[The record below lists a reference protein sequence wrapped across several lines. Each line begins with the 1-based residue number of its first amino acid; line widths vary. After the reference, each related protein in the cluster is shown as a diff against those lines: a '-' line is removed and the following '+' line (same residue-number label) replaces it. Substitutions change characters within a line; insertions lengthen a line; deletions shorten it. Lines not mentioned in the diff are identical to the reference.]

1 MSLFNRSSPSTTSTS
16 NVIDQTVTTSDNRA
30 AEGNAVV
37 GGNVSTGPG
46 DITGSLTISTTD
58 QGAVKGGVDLAL
70 EAIRTVGS
78 TVAGIQSTAS
88 DTVQQ
93 AYGLA
98 NEARQSETS
107 GAINNLLK
115 YGVWVLIAGIVVW
128 GITKA
133 PKS

>member
-1 MSLFNRSSPSTTSTS
+1 MSLFNKSSPSTTSTS
-16 NVIDQTVTTSDNRA
+16 NVIDQTVTTSDNRV
-30 AEGNAVV
+30 AEGNAAV

-46 DITGSLTISTTD
+46 DINGALTISTTD
-58 QGAVKGGVDLAL
+58 QGAVRGGVDLAL
-70 EAIRTVGS
+70 EAIKTVGN
-78 TVAGIQSTAS
+78 TVSSIQSSAS

-115 YGVWVLIAGIVVW
+115 YGVWVALAGIIVY
-128 GITKA
+128 GIVSTQKR
-133 PKS
+133 